1 MANELARNQ
10 TPNNWLSSYIN
21 IVQEHQKVIYRKKIM
36 EEAKQRAEQGI
47 EEGAIM
53 GSPIYIPGSP
63 EYTASSPVYGSLPI
77 GQQQAMSFGAAAQAS
92 AAGLVG
98 TSPIGSPQYG
108 YSSPQYGPS
117 SPQYGVSSPQYSS
130 INSPV
135 VSPVVL
141 TGQPMNVV
149 VPANPLQPVIPA
161 AQGILSVDTQKPK
174 EEGKDEGQ
182 GKKTV
187 MVNLG
192 EK

>member
-1 MANELARNQ
+1 
-10 TPNNWLSSYIN
+10 
-21 IVQEHQKVIYRKKIM
+21 M

-47 EEGAIM
+47 EEGAAM
-53 GSPIYIPGSP
+53 GTPIYIPGSP
-63 EYTASSPVYGSLPI
+63 EYTASSPIYGSSPV
-77 GQQQAMSFGAAAQAS
+77 GQPAAMSYGAAAEAS

-98 TSPIGSPQYG
+98 TSPLGSPQYG
-108 YSSPQYGPS
+108 LSSPQYGLPS
-117 SPQYGVSSPQYSS
+117 PEYSS
-130 INSPV
+130 IN
-135 VSPVVL
+135 SPVVL

-149 VPANPLQPVIPA
+149 IPANPLQPVVPVVPA
-161 AQGILSVDTQKPK
+161 AQGMLSVDTKKSK